1 MKRTIHAVIAALSLT
16 LALAACAG
24 GSSHSDCGI
33 WKNGGGSCGQ
43 SGQ

>member
-1 MKRTIHAVIAALSLT
+1 MGRRICAVVTALSLT
-16 LALAACAG
+16 LILTACAG